1 MLVEITDINVWH
13 SIMDV
18 VWKLWMNYVLGVLN
32 ITLKKTNQFLLMEEI
47 GVPWGKHHYI
57 GSRIK
62 S

>member
-18 VWKLWMNYVLGVLN
+18 VWKLWMNYVLWVLN

-47 GVPWGKHHYI
+47 GVPWGKHH
-57 GSRIK
+57 
-62 S
+62 